1 MEVSESGYGEKGY
14 IKCYSR
20 DFSFWLPWIPHFG
33 GGSKPVCFIVSKLFL
48 ENESQNRKFET
59 DLEACVSFFISHS
72 FCNVSRK

>member
-48 ENESQNRKFET
+48 
-59 DLEACVSFFISHS
+59 
-72 FCNVSRK
+72 